1 MSELKKETRI
11 GLIIIRKINEKK
23 IALLLV
29 LRGKIIEGFSVTLF
43 KTSFELATSIL
54 STKYYGELRYVILLP
69 LNMVINKIDDMFLR
83 VLKPL
88 IVINSNFE
96 LEKHV
101 GIDVDSCQIIINYF
115 IKHIDHEII
124 NFSLKLI
131 NEISSLLRLLEEKQ
145 CHNGNQLKYVSK
157 Y

>member
-1 MSELKKETRI
+1 MPELKRETRI
-11 GLIIIRKINEKK
+11 GLVIIRKINGKK

-43 KTSFELATSIL
+43 KTLFELATSIL

-69 LNMVINKIDDMFLR
+69 LNMVINEIDDMFLR

-96 LEKHV
+96 LEKYV
-101 GIDVDSCQIIINYF
+101 GIHADSCQIIINHF

-145 CHNGNQLKYVSK
+145 CLNGS
-157 Y
+157 

>member
-1 MSELKKETRI
+1 
-11 GLIIIRKINEKK
+11 
-23 IALLLV
+23 
-29 LRGKIIEGFSVTLF
+29 
-43 KTSFELATSIL
+43 
-54 STKYYGELRYVILLP
+54 
-69 LNMVINKIDDMFLR
+69 MVINEIDDMFLR

-96 LEKHV
+96 LEKYV
-101 GIDVDSCQIIINYF
+101 GIHADSCQIIINHF

-145 CHNGNQLKYVSK
+145 CRNGS
-157 Y
+157 